1 MSSMN
6 VCILLGRLKDD
17 PAIHRHSSGA
27 DVATMIIEEVVVQR
41 DRVSGEPVERSV
53 LHEIRVYNPTFVQT
67 AKAEGAR
74 GRHVEVHGQLSYGT
88 DGKAF
93 VAVPSQGGRVA
104 FKYFEVREVPSEP
117 PAVVADHAAA
127 RELASAIPEARS
139 DEVESAPAIAPEP
152 VAPEPVA
159 PEIATPKP
167 DAGRQPQ
174 ENVSEAPES
183 TGSSTPH
190 DSDAVRSDH
199 PVPSQ
204 PPARPGFGARPT
216 QIGIARPASVAP
228 GRPDPA
234 PAAQPQ
240 GASSTSDRRPAPG
253 PANPPP
259 VRPQVGSAAPR
270 IGGAAPVAGVVQ
282 PRTPVGPRIGG
293 PVTRPTMATRPAPA
307 RPGPIAAVAGRP
319 AGSGGGIGRV
329 GGAAP
334 SGGSHMW
341 RGQTEDIEDGM
352 DDVPF

>member
-6 VCILLGRLKDD
+6 VCILLGRLKED
-17 PAIHRHSSGA
+17 PGIHRHSSGA

-117 PAVVADHAAA
+117 PAIVADHAAA

-139 DEVESAPAIAPEP
+139 DEPESQPPTAAPETAAP
-152 VAPEPVA
+152 DVAA
-159 PEIATPKP
+159 RMP
-167 DAGRQPQ
+167 DAGRQP
-174 ENVSEAPES
+174 EGDVPGTPEASGPSAPSEPGAV
-183 TGSSTPH
+183 H
-190 DSDAVRSDH
+190 SDRPA
-199 PVPSQ
+199 PSQ
-204 PPARPGFGARPT
+204 PPARPGFGARPP
-216 QIGIARPASVAP
+216 QMGIARPASVAP
-228 GRPDPA
+228 ARPDPA
-234 PAAQPQ
+234 PAAQAQ

-282 PRTPVGPRIGG
+282 PRTPVGPRLGG

-319 AGSGGGIGRV
+319 AGSAGGIGRV

-341 RGQTEDIEDGM
+341 RGQTEDIEDGV
-352 DDVPF
+352 DVPF

>member
-6 VCILLGRLKDD
+6 VCILLGRLKED
-17 PAIHRHSSGA
+17 PGIHRHSSGA
-27 DVATMIIEEVVVQR
+27 DVATLHIEEIVVQR
-41 DRVSGEPVERSV
+41 DRISGEPVERSV
-53 LHEIRVYNPTFVQT
+53 VHEVRVYNPIFVQT

-139 DEVESAPAIAPEP
+139 GEPEVAPPAAAPETA
-152 VAPEPVA
+152 APEVAATTSDAERA
-159 PEIATPKP
+159 PERDVPGTSEAINPSPAPEH
-167 DAGRQPQ
+167 DAGR
-174 ENVSEAPES
+174 NDRAAPS
-183 TGSSTPH
+183 L
-190 DSDAVRSDH
+190 
-199 PVPSQ
+199 
-204 PPARPGFGARPT
+204 PPARPGFGARPP
-216 QIGIARPASVAP
+216 QMGIVRPASAAAA
-228 GRPDPA
+228 RPDPV
-234 PAAQPQ
+234 PAARTQDSAAAPN
-240 GASSTSDRRPAPG
+240 RPAPG

-270 IGGAAPVAGVVQ
+270 VGGAAPVAGVVQ
-282 PRTPVGPRIGG
+282 PRTPVGPRLGG

-319 AGSGGGIGRV
+319 AGAGGGIGRV
-329 GGAAP
+329 GGAAH
-334 SGGSHMW
+334 SGSSHMW